1 MVRHYHF
8 SFSFD
13 VIPPVLQRGRH
24 ALIVLRD
31 ADSKF
36 ALGAKN
42 IYPEGIVRFVGGG
55 LDDAEPA
62 EIGAARE
69 LEEEVGIR
77 VDPTKLTL
85 LAEITSDIT
94 SLERTIQ
101 FTTFLF
107 LYDIGNTALHPA
119 DDLNGIVRFTR
130 EEMKQLLDRYAHLP
144 TEVVDIGDGGN
155 PFRWSDYGVYYGKI
169 HQIALD
175 CLEENAGK

>member
-31 ADSKF
+31 TDGKF
-36 ALGAKN
+36 VLGAKN

-69 LEEEVGIR
+69 LEEEVGVR
-77 VDPTKLTL
+77 VDPPELRL
-85 LAEITSDIT
+85 LAEITADII
-94 SLERTIQ
+94 SPERTMP

-107 LYDIGNTALHPA
+107 FYDLGDVELHPA
-119 DDLNGIVRFTR
+119 DDLDGIVHLTL
-130 EEMKQLLDRYAHLP
+130 EEMKQLINHYAHLP
-144 TEVVDIGDGGN
+144 KEIIDIGDGGN
-155 PFRWSDYGVYYGKI
+155 PFRWSDYGAYYGKV
-169 HQIALD
+169 HQIALN
-175 CLEENAGK
+175 CLE